1 MTRTKLAIP
10 GAVLFIASIAVS
22 YRADDWAR
30 FNHQTVRVVD
40 ILDGNSLR
48 IESPSGRP
56 DTVRLLGVDGTP
68 AAAAWMKDHAKNQAL
83 TLLLQ
88 SPQTRDE
95 SGRLRAF
102 VFLDN
107 QNVAV
112 ELVKEGLAYA
122 DRREATAMDGLID
135 PAEAEARKKK
145 RGLWNGLTPQ
155 QMPQWRRDWL
165 RTLRHH

>member
-1 MTRTKLAIP
+1 MRRKRVKLTIV
-10 GAVLFIASIAVS
+10 GILLASIAVAS
-22 YRADDWAR
+22 RGDDWAR
-30 FNHQTVRVVD
+30 FDHKTVQVID
-40 ILDGNSLR
+40 IIDGNSLR
-48 IESPSGRP
+48 IQTPAGRE
-56 DTVRLLGVDGTP
+56 TLRLLGIDGTD
-68 AAAAWMKDHAKNQAL
+68 AAGAWLVDHAKGRSV

-95 SGRLRAF
+95 TGRLRSF

-122 DRREATAMDGLID
+122 DRREKTVMDGVID

-145 RGLWNGLTPQ
+145 RGLWSGQGPQ
-155 QMPQWRRDWL
+155 HMPQWRQDWL
-165 RTLRHH
+165 RTLRH